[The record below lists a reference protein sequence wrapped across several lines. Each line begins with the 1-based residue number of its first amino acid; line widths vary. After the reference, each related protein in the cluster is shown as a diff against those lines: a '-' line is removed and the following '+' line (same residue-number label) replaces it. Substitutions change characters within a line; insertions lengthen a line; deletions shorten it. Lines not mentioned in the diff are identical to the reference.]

1 MQPEGVIIG
10 GWNFVVAAYVVTAV
24 VLAAYA
30 WSVRSRL
37 AKLDSRTRP
46 PLRKEGEPTDG

>member
-30 WSVRSRL
+30 WSLRSRL
-37 AKLDSRTRP
+37 AR
-46 PLRKEGEPTDG
+46 LRGKITGTPRKRSDTDG

>member
-10 GWNFVVAAYVVTAV
+10 GWDYVVAAYVVTAV
-24 VLAAYA
+24 VLGAYA

-37 AKLDSRTRP
+37 AKLASGKRP
-46 PLRKEGEPTDG
+46 PRREHSDTHG